1 PLAYY
6 TARSNGLDDTA
17 LDILEEAGM
26 TEDDLPSPPQNSG
39 HSSLSP
45 PSITFSQA
53 EVNWPIRNLGESFFD
68 RALANGGTDGLTD
81 GNFVNGVSNVGDQL
95 DAWAADDQVGIE
107 DEDVAGEDEGWNLD
121 AEAIAAPEE
130 EAVVAEAQGGEAD
143 LSEGVS
149 AGVAENTLWVRNSPL
164 AADHAAAGAFESAM
178 QLLNRQVAAVN
189 FLPLKPLFLMTYQ
202 SAHVYVPANPSL
214 PPLGFNVRRNPE
226 VTELSGVLPTS
237 AFTLADLKANE
248 LAEANR
254 FFGRGKFAE
263 ALSAFRTILQK
274 VLLLVVTSEADIA
287 EVKEI
292 VKSSREHV
300 IGLTMETER
309 RRLVVEDPDNVTRNL
324 ELAAYF
330 THCKL
335 PSSHVQLALRSAM
348 GVFAKAGN
356 HATAAVFARRLIDTS
371 PSDTK
376 VLTQARAVL
385 TQGDRNPRDAHEI
398 AYDHFTPFDICPA
411 SLSPIYSGS
420 PSVQSTYTGARYL
433 PEYKNTVCVV
443 DGITQVGLPS
453 SGLKSMV

>member
-1 PLAYY
+1 MAYY

-178 QLLNRQVAAVN
+178 Q
-189 FLPLKPLFLMTYQ
+189 
-202 SAHVYVPANPSL
+202 
-214 PPLGFNVRRNPE
+214 VR
-226 VTELSGVLPTS
+226 L
-237 AFTLADLKANE
+237 
-248 LAEANR
+248 
-254 FFGRGKFAE
+254 
-263 ALSAFRTILQK
+263 
-274 VLLLVVTSEADIA
+274 
-287 EVKEI
+287 
-292 VKSSREHV
+292 
-300 IGLTMETER
+300 
-309 RRLVVEDPDNVTRNL
+309 
-324 ELAAYF
+324 YF
-330 THCKL
+330 EN
-335 PSSHVQLALRSAM
+335 SQL
-348 GVFAKAGN
+348 
-356 HATAAVFARRLIDTS
+356 
-371 PSDTK
+371 DTK
-376 VLTQARAVL
+376 P
-385 TQGDRNPRDAHEI
+385 D
-398 AYDHFTPFDICPA
+398 
-411 SLSPIYSGS
+411 LSCSTDKWPLSIFY
-420 PSVQSTYTGARYL
+420 PSNL
-433 PEYKNTVCVV
+433 
-443 DGITQVGLPS
+443 S
-453 SGLKSMV
+453 SS